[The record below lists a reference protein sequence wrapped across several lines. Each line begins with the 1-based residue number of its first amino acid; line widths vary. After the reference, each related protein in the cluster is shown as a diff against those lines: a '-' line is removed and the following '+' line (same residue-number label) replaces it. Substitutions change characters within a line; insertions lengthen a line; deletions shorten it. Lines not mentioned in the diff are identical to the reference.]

1 MTTLQTKKSTL
12 LQDLQDCEEDDLE
25 KEREFAAGATAATGS
40 RSTDPA
46 VPVAQV

>member
-1 MTTLQTKKSTL
+1 MTTPQTQKSTL

-25 KEREFAAGATAATGS
+25 KEREFAAGATAATAVS
-40 RSTDPA
+40 STAPA